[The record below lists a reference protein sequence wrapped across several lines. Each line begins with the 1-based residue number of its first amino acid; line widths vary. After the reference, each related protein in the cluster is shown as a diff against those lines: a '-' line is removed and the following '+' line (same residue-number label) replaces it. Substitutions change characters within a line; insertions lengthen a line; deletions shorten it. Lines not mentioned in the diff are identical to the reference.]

1 MDPTGSLFEKKKYV
15 QEGKKIQRS
24 KLKSPKSSG
33 GEIKHKAIV
42 DHQRHGK
49 KKSSHNAL
57 SKQAGL
63 FYPRTDFCS
72 FLPVYHGSQA
82 AGA

>member
-49 KKSSHNAL
+49 KKIKS
-57 SKQAGL
+57 
-63 FYPRTDFCS
+63 
-72 FLPVYHGSQA
+72 
-82 AGA
+82 